1 MDIIKIIAQ
10 PYVIEIL
17 NELKKPRRYKEL
29 KSVCKNDRTLT
40 KRLKMLKGMGFIEII
55 PIKNEEDKFLN
66 SYRIT
71 KKGKELLNEVKKLK
85 TWES

>member
-1 MDIIKIIAQ
+1 MNIIKIIAQ

-17 NELKKPRRYKEL
+17 SELKTPKRYKEL

-40 KRLKMLKGMGFIEII
+40 KRLKMLKGEGFIEII
-55 PIKNEEDKFLN
+55 PVKNEKDKFLN

-71 KKGKELLNEVKKLK
+71 KKGEELLNKVKKLK
-85 TWES
+85 M